1 MNATLKTLAIISQKG
16 GAGKTTLALNL
27 AAAAERL
34 NIPTVVIDLD
44 PQASAKT
51 WHDIR
56 VSKEAPFVVSAQASR
71 LEEVMEASR
80 ANGAE
85 LVIIDTAPHSE
96 SAALAA
102 ARAADLVLIPCRPA
116 ILDLKAIGTSADLVA
131 LAKKD
136 AVVVLNAVPHQGNLA
151 DEAEEAVR
159 SYGLVVAPVKLT
171 QRAAYVHS
179 LTAGQTA
186 GGHRRGGHPAA
197 ERGPGV
203 HYRSSRGALEPDAWH
218 AQLRSFTTTSRW
230 PGMSSGT
237 PCRGTCRHCASRSP
251 RSSKT

>member
-1 MNATLKTLAIISQKG
+1 MKTLAIISQKG

-27 AAAAERL
+27 AVAAERL

-56 VSKEAPFVVSAQASR
+56 VSKDAPFVVSAQASR

-102 ARAADLVLIPCRPA
+102 ARASDLVLIPCRPA

-131 LAKKD
+131 LAKKE
-136 AVVVLNAVPHQGNLA
+136 AVVVLNAVPHQGKLA

-186 GGHRRGGHPAA
+186 QEFEPEGKAA
-197 ERGPGV
+197 QEIDDLYKWTRT
-203 HYRSSRGALEPDAWH
+203 RIH
-218 AQLRSFTTTSRW
+218 ASTL
-230 PGMSSGT
+230 GT
-237 PCRGTCRHCASRSP
+237 VRKSA
-251 RSSKT
+251 